1 MAQNEHC
8 DKPRKIKSFENNNLQ
23 TRENKNNSI
32 PGGGRK
38 SLAALG
44 RSNAVNKSPIVPA
57 ISLST
62 TNSLEQEENSGMYDN
77 FFKKSKTHVPF
88 SIPKM
93 KIFEP
98 FCYLLR
104 HFIKP
109 NPLISIL
116 CLIIHIRI
124 YVSKYIHMG
133 RIIYN

>member
-77 FFKKSKTHVPF
+77 FFKKSKSHV

-93 KIFEP
+93 NFLNH
-98 FCYLLR
+98 FANCYVILSSIILL
-104 HFIKP
+104 FLKTVP
-109 NPLISIL
+109 
-116 CLIIHIRI
+116 
-124 YVSKYIHMG
+124 
-133 RIIYN
+133 YNSYKNICK

>member
-1 MAQNEHC
+1 MYLLLLLRMPFFNKVVVENTTRDAFLASCSSDTSLGMAQNEHC

-77 FFKKSKTHVPF
+77 FFKKSKTHVAF

-98 FCYLLR
+98 FC
-104 HFIKP
+104 
-109 NPLISIL
+109 
-116 CLIIHIRI
+116 
-124 YVSKYIHMG
+124 
-133 RIIYN
+133 